1 LEFIKIVLIVIG
13 ACSILAWALQQGR
26 KAIVRLIA
34 EGGIFVSEIS
44 KAYRKAFHKIKN
56 SK

>member
-1 LEFIKIVLIVIG
+1 MIIG
-13 ACSILAWALQQGR
+13 ACSTLTWALQQGR

-34 EGGIFVSEIS
+34 EGGTFVSEIS
-44 KAYRKAFHKIKN
+44 KAYRKAIHKIKN